1 MPGDK
6 YSPPV
11 FPGEGIG
18 VKDSIVS
25 VSTPSS
31 SVRESHRYINHGKT
45 LCESMDFEEMES
57 IMWRK
62 VKKYVQSDILLT
74 FYRLDLFENSINSVD
89 FFKTEVNGGQVRAEL
104 PLGSGY

>member
-1 MPGDK
+1 MDQLGRMPGDK

-18 VKDSIVS
+18 VKESIVS
-25 VSTPSS
+25 VSSPSS

-62 VKKYVQSDILLT
+62 VKKNMSSLISYLLFIVWIFSKIAST
-74 FYRLDLFENSINSVD
+74 
-89 FFKTEVNGGQVRAEL
+89 
-104 PLGSGY
+104 P